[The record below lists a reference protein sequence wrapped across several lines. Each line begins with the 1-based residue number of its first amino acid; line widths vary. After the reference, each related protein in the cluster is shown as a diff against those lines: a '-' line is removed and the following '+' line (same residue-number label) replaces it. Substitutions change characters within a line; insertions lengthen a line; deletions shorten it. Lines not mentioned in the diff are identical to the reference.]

1 MGKVNNKKLKR
12 RKRPTATN
20 PLSILNSV
28 DIDLNENSQEKIT
41 DALPII
47 EKVFKIVY
55 LKFLFY
61 SFELKKNK

>member
-28 DIDLNENSQEKIT
+28 DIDLNDNVQGKIS
-41 DALPII
+41 DANPII
-47 EKVFKIVY
+47 EKVII
-55 LKFLFY
+55 
-61 SFELKKNK
+61 

>member
-28 DIDLNENSQEKIT
+28 DIDLNNDSQEKIT

-47 EKVFKIVY
+47 EKVLNI
-55 LKFLFY
+55 
-61 SFELKKNK
+61 